1 MLNKRIGKYKMST
14 HRYKTVFIK
23 LKMKPKMKQ
32 LFAYIATGFIGGLTC
47 FLLLKND
54 PTQTRETMPM
64 NSSPAKLVSQSSL
77 LALPDFISSADIAT
91 PAVVHIYAEES
102 NQSVE
107 ERYRNQRRRDPFGLS
122 FEEFFGGGDFFG
134 RNYYRKSGAGS
145 GVIISKDGY
154 IVTNNHVA
162 GFADDITVTLTD
174 GKKYNAK
181 KVGTDPST
189 DLALLKIEAQ
199 NLPFLQYADSDKIK
213 VGEWVLAVGNPFD
226 LTSTVTAGIISA
238 KGRSLNM
245 SDREKPLNSFIQTDA
260 AVNPGN
266 SGGALVDSYGK
277 LVGINTAIATPTG
290 AYAGYSFAIPSNRV
304 KTIVEKILKFGN
316 IERAELGVGGYD
328 VEETLVKELDLKVK
342 EGFYVDGLE
351 ARGSARMAGIL
362 PGDVIV
368 KVNEKKIKSYDDIES
383 ILTNSNVG
391 ETIDITINRNGKEM
405 KISTL
410 LRKPKAQ

>member
-1 MLNKRIGKYKMST
+1 
-14 HRYKTVFIK
+14 
-23 LKMKPKMKQ
+23 MKQ
-32 LFAYIATGFIGGLTC
+32 LLTYLATGFVGGLTC
-47 FLLLKND
+47 FILLKANQNSN
-54 PTQTRETMPM
+54 THSMPL
-64 NSSPAKLVSQSSL
+64 NSSPAKLVSQTNI
-77 LALPDFISSADIAT
+77 LAAVPDFISSADVAT

-107 ERYRNQRRRDPFGLS
+107 ERYRNQRRRDPFGL
-122 FEEFFGGGDFFG
+122 EEFFGGGDFFG

-181 KVGTDPST
+181 KIGTDPGT
-189 DLALLKIEAQ
+189 DLAVLKIEAQ
-199 NLPFLQYADSDKIK
+199 NLPYLQYADSEKIK

-226 LTSTVTAGIISA
+226 LTSTVTAGIVSA

-266 SGGALVDSYGK
+266 SGGALVDTYGK

-304 KTIVEKILKFGN
+304 KAVVDKILKFGN

-351 ARGSARMAGIL
+351 SRGSARMAGIL
-362 PGDVIV
+362 PGDVIT
-368 KVNEKKIKSYDDIES
+368 KVNDKKIKTYDDIEG
-383 ILTNSNVG
+383 ILSNSNVG

-410 LRKPKAQ
+410 LRKPKTQ